1 MKTILVAGAA
11 CALALALSGCAGFA
25 LPGVAGSATGAT
37 NDAFKEFLTDPNCSH
52 HDEANLVTGAAGMPA
67 SFSAKLVR
75 DCPARSSAGAGA
87 GAGAGPGSATA
98 ATTP

>member
-1 MKTILVAGAA
+1 MKTLLVAGAA
-11 CALALALSGCAGFA
+11 CALALGLSGCAGFTI
-25 LPGVAGSATGAT
+25 PGVGGSATTT

-52 HDEANLVTGAAGMPA
+52 HDEANLITGAAGMPA

-75 DCPARSSAGAGA
+75 DCPARPVSVAPA
-87 GAGAGPGSATA
+87 A